1 MELPRVDAGGRT
13 RALPSP
19 LARRL
24 LASLAVLT
32 IALFALAAH
41 AGTARADD
49 GIGSTAAPAANPVL
63 VTDMN
68 KAPSG
73 YRLTAS
79 RVLRIAAA
87 DPRVKAEVRKHPHAR
102 PYEYKKGPGIW
113 QVSWFAAQQKPD
125 ELMQVYVDD
134 STGKVLQVWTGHQ
147 VAWTMARGY
156 PGAFGRRSNALY
168 VWLPLCLLFIA
179 PFLPWPRRRARERG
193 SPEGAKGSSSGRP
206 GLSLLHLDLLMLLG
220 FSISLAF
227 FNHADIG
234 LSVPLVY
241 PFLLYL
247 LVRMLLLAFGK
258 GIPRRPL
265 STNVS
270 ANWLMLGVVFLLALR
285 IGLDVFNSNV
295 IDVGYA
301 GVIGADKLIHGHMLY
316 GHWPSN
322 NSYGD
327 TYGPFNYLAYVP
339 FRLIFGWS
347 GSWDSLPA
355 AHAAA
360 IAFDLLTVAGL
371 YILGLRIRGHSLGV
385 ILMYA
390 WVAYPFT
397 LFTLSTNS
405 NDELVSALLV
415 FALVA
420 ISSPSA
426 RGVFGALAGLTKFAP
441 FALAPLL
448 WRGTGPRLPGRRST
462 IAYAVGFVAA
472 AVAAMLPVLL
482 DGNLHFFWHDS
493 IAYQSS
499 RVTPF
504 SIWGLWGGLG
514 AVQHLLEGAA
524 VGLAIMVAFVP
535 RRRGI
540 VEVAALGAAVVIALQ
555 LIANYWLYPYIV
567 WFFPLVA
574 VALFAGH
581 PERRRRL
588 VAPSPQS
595 YFELPEREPVSVA

>member
-1 MELPRVDAGGRT
+1 VELPRVDAGGRT

-19 LARRL
+19 LVRRL

-193 SPEGAKGSSSGRP
+193 SPEGAEGSSSGRP

-448 WRGTGPRLPGRRST
+448 WRGTGPRLPGRRPT

-472 AVAAMLPVLL
+472 TVAAMLPVLL

>member
-1 MELPRVDAGGRT
+1 M

-19 LARRL
+19 VPRRL

-371 YILGLRIRGHSLGV
+371 YILGLRIRGHALGV

-472 AVAAMLPVLL
+472 TVAAMLPVLL

>member
-1 MELPRVDAGGRT
+1 MELPRLAAPGHT
-13 RALPSP
+13 RRSQSIPS
-19 LARRL
+19 RWL
-24 LASLAVLT
+24 LAWLA
-32 IALFALAAH
+32 ALALALL
-41 AGTARADD
+41 ALGAFAVSARADD
-49 GIGSTAAPAANPVL
+49 GIGSTAAPAATPVL

-68 KAPSG
+68 KPPSG
-73 YRLTAS
+73 YHLTAS
-79 RVLRIAAA
+79 RVLKVASA
-87 DPRVKAEVRKHPHAR
+87 DPRVKAELRKHPSAR

-113 QVSWFAAQQKPD
+113 QVSWFAAQRTPK

-134 STGKVLQVWTGHQ
+134 QTAKVLQVWTGFQ

-168 VWLPLCLLFIA
+168 VWLPLCVFFLL
-179 PFLPWPRRRARERG
+179 PFLPWRRK
-193 SPEGAKGSSSGRP
+193 P
-206 GLSLLHLDLLMLLG
+206 SLLHLDLLMLLG
-220 FSISLAF
+220 FSISLAL

-241 PFLLYL
+241 PFLAYL

-258 GIPRRPL
+258 GIPREPL
-265 STNVS
+265 RTIVSTN
-270 ANWLMLGVVFLLALR
+270 WLLLGIVFLVGLR
-285 IGLDVFNSNV
+285 IGLDVLNSNV
-295 IDVGYA
+295 IDVGFA
-301 GVIGADKLIHGHMLY
+301 GVIGANKLIHGQMLY

-322 NSYGD
+322 NAYGD

-347 GSWDSLPA
+347 GNWDSLPA

-360 IAFDLLTVAGL
+360 IAFDLITIAGL
-371 YILGLRIRGHSLGV
+371 YVLGLRIRGHALGV

-405 NDELVSALLV
+405 NDELVSAMIVL
-415 FALVA
+415 ALIA
-420 ISSPSA
+420 ITSPTG
-426 RGVFGALAGLTKFAP
+426 RGIFGALAGLTKFAP

-448 WRGTGPRLPGRRST
+448 WRGTGDRLPGRRPT
-462 IAYAVGFVAA
+462 IIYALAFGATVLV
-472 AVAAMLPVLL
+472 AMLPVLL
-482 DGNLHFFWHDS
+482 NNNLHFFWHDS

-504 SIWGLWGGLG
+504 SIWGLWGGLD
-514 AVQHLLEGAA
+514 AVQHLLQGAA
-524 VGLAIMVAFVP
+524 VGLAIVVAFVP
-535 RRRGI
+535 QRRGI
-540 VEVAALGAAVVIALQ
+540 VEVAALCASVVIALQ
-555 LIANYWLYPYIV
+555 LTANYWLYPYIV
-567 WFFPLVA
+567 WFLPLVL

-588 VAPSPQS
+588 VSEPMPWLGV
-595 YFELPEREPVSVA
+595 ELPARRPVSVA

>member
-1 MELPRVDAGGRT
+1 VELPRVDAGGRT

-193 SPEGAKGSSSGRP
+193 SPEGAEGSSSGRP